1 MNELASLGLILLL
14 ALLAGHLVQILRIPE
29 VTGYILAG
37 IALGPSALGWVS
49 HENLQALGVLSEVAL
64 GLILFS
70 IGSVFEYN
78 LLLRFGR
85 RILRLTLMESALA
98 AVLVTGAML
107 ALGQSWQL
115 ACLLGAISIAT
126 APASTLMV
134 IRECNG
140 RGPLSDT
147 LLGIIAINNICCII
161 AYSLVAAA
169 IEMTAGWQGLGS
181 LPTTIYESLFP
192 LVWQLVGSV
201 ALGFMVGLMLAG
213 WATQVKEGGEMLILL
228 AGSILLCVGVSRM
241 IDLEP
246 LVASLAVGA
255 TMVNLS
261 QRSRRLF
268 HTLAGT
274 DPPFYAIF
282 FVIAGADLDLA
293 SVPEMGLLGV
303 AYLSARAIGKF
314 LGGLSADTN
323 YYLLIR
329 AVDDNGTSTFVG
341 EFTTV
346 TPLEHPDQFGGND
359 PNPGCSAGCITH
371 AVIDHVEY
379 DSAHLTMV
387 TSMPASPSAPP
398 KGSATSSP
406 RWACG
411 RAGRGTAGDPSRV
424 GIKPSWREH
433 RDGIAPATRTS
444 TASWTTPRSP
454 RRSPRAAPRRGGG
467 PRSPCISCGER
478 SVTWDPRD
486 PGASAPRPRYARRR
500 CWPRPRCAG

>member
-14 ALLAGHLVQILRIPE
+14 ALLAGHLVQTLRIPE

-85 RILRLTLMESALA
+85 RILRLTLIESALA
-98 AVLVTGAML
+98 AVLVTAAML

-169 IEMTAGWQGLGS
+169 IEMTAGWQGLAS
-181 LPTTIYESLFP
+181 LPTTMYESLFP
-192 LVWQLVGSV
+192 LVWQLIGSV

-261 QRSRRLF
+261 HRSRRLF

-314 LGGLSADTN
+314 LGAKWGARVLRLDRSVQQYLGYALMAQAGLAVGLMLAVEGRFSLYADT
-323 YYLLIR
+323 
-329 AVDDNGTSTFVG
+329 V
-341 EFTTV
+341 TTV
-346 TPLEHPDQFGGND
+346 ILSSVAIYEMVGPI
-359 PNPGCSAGCITH
+359 SARFAI
-371 AVIDHVEY
+371 V
-379 DSAHLTMV
+379 
-387 TSMPASPSAPP
+387 
-398 KGSATSSP
+398 K
-406 RWACG
+406 
-411 RAGRGTAGDPSRV
+411 AGESRV
-424 GIKPSWREH
+424 REM
-433 RDGIAPATRTS
+433 DSGSIWAL
-444 TASWTTPRSP
+444 
-454 RRSPRAAPRRGGG
+454 
-467 PRSPCISCGER
+467 E
-478 SVTWDPRD
+478 
-486 PGASAPRPRYARRR
+486 
-500 CWPRPRCAG
+500 